1 MIPRQVFS
9 DFIQS
14 LLSKDGETQ
23 QKAAPLQRYS
33 LECIESE
40 SALVGVL
47 PQLAGIPIYPFE
59 EINGVSDRSYKSFT
73 RNARDHREFKP
84 IGSHT

>member
-1 MIPRQVFS
+1 MIPRKVFS

-23 QKAAPLQRYS
+23 QKAAPLQKYS
-33 LECIESE
+33 LECVESE

-47 PQLAGIPIYPFE
+47 PQLAGIPIYLFE
-59 EINGVSDRSYKSFT
+59 EINYVSDRSYKSFT
-73 RNARDHREFKP
+73 RKARNLREFKP
-84 IGSHT
+84 IYSHT